1 MCVFCQQ
8 PETTEHLFFNCNYSK
23 EVWSTVMQKV
33 GLNRFWLSQKKFSGQ
48 QGRVEVLEIQTRFTA
63 WLLLKQCMQCGCKG
77 MLRPLTTN

>member
-1 MCVFCQQ
+1 
-8 PETTEHLFFNCNYSK
+8 
-23 EVWSTVMQKV
+23 MQKV